1 MKKQGKH
8 HYIPRFLI
16 KGFTDSKGEV
26 WVYDKKYDQIKKN
39 PVGPGGIFFEWGR
52 NNLELNG
59 ITSSVI
65 ETEWFMFLDN
75 FCKTVIKE
83 FQEAK
88 NTELLHSYDNV
99 SKMQYFLLHLYWRL
113 PKTDF
118 AFDNLIKKSKINFKN
133 KISSQKE
140 SDKELESK
148 LTAEKNFKKI
158 EKVIVPNLIIKELK
172 NYKLP
177 KRFCSKLIDK
187 NNDIFL
193 LGDYPMLF
201 RKEPESF
208 DDIISRD
215 YILPISSK
223 RIYSISQNN
232 CLEFD
237 FSKATTLNTLIIHQS
252 QRFVCSPDK
261 VFLEKSVEYY
271 KKQLGNL
278 PHLYLREK
286 VFEN

>member
-16 KGFTDSKGEV
+16 KGFTNSDGEV
-26 WVYDKKYDQIKKN
+26 WMYDKKYDQIKKK

-59 ITSSVI
+59 DILPAI
-65 ETEWFMFLDN
+65 ETEWFMYLDN
-75 FCKTVIKE
+75 FCKGVIKE
-83 FQEAK
+83 FQEEK
-88 NTELLHSYDNV
+88 NTELLHNYDNV
-99 SKMQYFLLHLYWRL
+99 SKMQYFILHLYWRL

-118 AFDNLIKKSKINFKN
+118 AFNYLINKSKISFKN
-133 KISSQKE
+133 KVTAEKE
-140 SDKELESK
+140 NDKELEVK
-148 LTAEKNFKKI
+148 LKADKNFKKVERI
-158 EKVIVPNLIIKELK
+158 SIPNLIIKELK

-177 KRFCSKLIDK
+177 SRICSKLIDK
-187 NNDIFL
+187 DRDIFL

-208 DDIISRD
+208 ADIISQD
-215 YILPISSK
+215 FILAISSK

-252 QRFVCSPDK
+252 QRFVCSPNK
-261 VFLEKSVEYY
+261 EFLEKSVEFY

-278 PHLYLREK
+278 PIPYLKEK

>member
-16 KGFTDSKGEV
+16 KGFTNSGGEV
-26 WVYDKKYDQIKKN
+26 WIYDKKYDQIKKN

-52 NNLELNG
+52 NNLELKG
-59 ITSSVI
+59 DTLPVI
-65 ETEWFMFLDN
+65 ETEWFMYLDN
-75 FCKTVIKE
+75 FCKGVIKE

-88 NTELLHSYDNV
+88 NIELLHNCDYV

-118 AFDNLIKKSKINFKN
+118 AFDYLINKSRIYLKN
-133 KISSQKE
+133 KVSAQKE
-140 SDKELESK
+140 NDKELESK
-148 LTAEKNFKKI
+148 LKADKNFKKI
-158 EKVIVPNLIIKELK
+158 ERISIPNLIIKELK

-177 KRFCSKLIDK
+177 SRFCSKLIDK
-187 NNDIFL
+187 DSDIFL

-201 RKEPESF
+201 KKEPDSF

-215 YILPISSK
+215 YVMAISSK

-232 CLEFD
+232 CLEFE
-237 FSKATTLNTLIIHQS
+237 FSKATTLNTLIIQQS

-261 VFLEKSVEYY
+261 AFLEKSVEYY
-271 KKQLGNL
+271 KKQMENL
-278 PHLYLREK
+278 PLSYLREK